1 MPLSRKAIINKSN
14 QERQQTTTPGGEPD
28 KMFADWPVMFEDK
41 TWRRILEALAA
52 RGVRAAQEE
61 IKARQK

>member
-1 MPLSRKAIINKSN
+1 MPLSRKVIINKSN
-14 QERQQTTTPGGEPD
+14 QERQQTTPGSEPD
-28 KMFADWPVMFEDK
+28 KMFVDWPIMFEDK

>member
-1 MPLSRKAIINKSN
+1 MPLSRKVIINKSN
-14 QERQQTTTPGGEPD
+14 QERQQTTPGSEPD
-28 KMFADWPVMFEDK
+28 KMFVDCWPIIFEDK

-61 IKARQK
+61 IKARQR